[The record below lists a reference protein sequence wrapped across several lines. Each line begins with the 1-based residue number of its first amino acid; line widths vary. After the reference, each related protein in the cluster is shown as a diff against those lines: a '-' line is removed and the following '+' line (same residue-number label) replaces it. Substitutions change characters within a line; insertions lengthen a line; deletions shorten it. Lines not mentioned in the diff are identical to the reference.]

1 MMNQVYTEEQLLDY
15 IDQNK
20 SFYIYGAGQSAKN
33 LIKRLNRYNRKAKN
47 ILTTNGGDIVEGFDV
62 IKFSDIS
69 QKLREINALVIVAVR
84 EFLFDEIAH
93 NLIAQD
99 VSNVIFV
106 STRLAN
112 AMKRI
117 NDLQFKFQTHIVEHC
132 NLKCRGCYHF
142 SSLAK
147 EEYLSINE
155 YEKDIEQLAKL
166 FYGNIE
172 EVFLLGGE
180 PLLHPQITEFFS
192 VTRKFVPRTAI
203 KLLTNGLLLCNMKE
217 DFWAS
222 IVQNNIELW
231 VTKYPVNFDYNKAE
245 QIARD
250 RGVKLHYFNSE
261 PVRTLG
267 YQPLT
272 LKGDKDSKKN
282 FVNCYRA
289 NECVDLKHGRV
300 YPCIIPAEIKPF
312 NEYFNTHLGENDKA
326 DYVNIYEVS
335 SGMELLERL
344 ERPINF
350 CRYCNRDDISIFGKC
365 EWSQTKYE
373 ITEWSE

>member
-20 SFYIYGAGQSAKN
+20 SFSIYGAGQSAKN

-69 QKLREINALVIVAVR
+69 QKLRETNALVIVAVR
-84 EFLFDEIAH
+84 ESLFDEIAY
-93 NLIAQD
+93 NLKAQD

-117 NDLQFKFQTHIVEHC
+117 NDLQFKFQTHLVEHC

-142 SSLAK
+142 SPLAK

-250 RGVKLHYFNSE
+250 RGVKLHYFNNE

-272 LKGDKDSKKN
+272 LTGDKDSKKN

-312 NEYFNTHLGENDKA
+312 NEYFNTHLGENDKT

-350 CRYCNRDDISIFGKC
+350 CKYCNRDDISVFGKC